1 MIDFGKRLT
10 QKRQFLPHFYH
21 IFTREREPFFFLRLF
36 DKNTRARAEKKK
48 REVLLAKNSA
58 VVTRV
63 PHLCICK

>member
-10 QKRQFLPHFYH
+10 QKDKRKG
-21 IFTREREPFFFLRLF
+21 TFFFPSIIRQ
-36 DKNTRARAEKKK
+36 KHTSESREKK

-63 PHLCICK
+63 PHLCICKYVSMP

>member
-10 QKRQFLPHFYH
+10 QT
-21 IFTREREPFFFLRLF
+21 TREREPFFFLRLF

-63 PHLCICK
+63 PHLCICKYVSMP